1 MDNKTFGF
9 KDPQIFW
16 GGGYINE
23 DGYTLFR
30 FETQS
35 GFDSFWNALRAST
48 SRFVGNYFLNAEFEK
63 GDDNYPDQLLSWRKD
78 FEIWSEAH
86 VSSAGR
92 EAYGELMAVLN
103 LDKARLG
110 GWFRGAPADPRK
122 DRKSVADVLSLLDQ
136 LMEEFVAILT
146 AADV

>member
-86 VSSAGR
+86 VRSSLIRVINRPYPLKSSTRLWKGAQLASTVLLAGGVGTCRYHLR
-92 EAYGELMAVLN
+92 EG
-103 LDKARLG
+103 K
-110 GWFRGAPADPRK
+110 
-122 DRKSVADVLSLLDQ
+122 
-136 LMEEFVAILT
+136 LT
-146 AADV
+146 GN